1 MSVSAARIEQLC
13 DAWCA
18 ATKVP
23 GASANNCY
31 ALGKLSELVFELFV
45 GLEPARE
52 KLSENL
58 HFVVIISPK
67 DFKLKKHQKM
77 WADIQKSLIGKT
89 KNIGLERAP
98 IDRLTVRNAT
108 ITKALASIWSI
119 YEECKIAP

>member
-1 MSVSAARIEQLC
+1 MNDHLV
-13 DAWCA
+13 D
-18 ATKVP
+18 
-23 GASANNCY
+23 GY

-58 HFVVIISPK
+58 HFVFVITPE

-77 WADIQKSLIGKT
+77 WADVQKSLIGKT
-89 KNIGLERAP
+89 KNIALERAP

-108 ITKALASIWSI
+108 IAKALASIWSI
-119 YEECKIAP
+119 YEECQIAL

>member
-1 MSVSAARIEQLC
+1 VNDRLV
-13 DAWCA
+13 D
-18 ATKVP
+18 
-23 GASANNCY
+23 GY
-31 ALGKLSELVFELFV
+31 ALGKLSELVFELFI

-77 WADIQKSLIGKT
+77 WADVQKSLIGKT

-98 IDRLTVRNAT
+98 IDRLTVRNET
-108 ITKALASIWSI
+108 ISKALASIWSI